1 MIYLFGYRGFVF
13 IIFGAFRPAVLK
25 MEKIINI
32 DEIPWRRNY
41 YILLYSV
48 IIFSCL
54 IILFYLIDIF
64 FLTAYFINVNE
75 EKIFLSSM
83 PIFFLLHGIM
93 GLIYLYVN
101 REDR

>member
-48 IIFSCL
+48 IIFEPIIL
-54 IILFYLIDIF
+54 NFIILFNRYIF
-64 FLTAYFINVNE
+64 SDC
-75 EKIFLSSM
+75 IF
-83 PIFFLLHGIM
+83 
-93 GLIYLYVN
+93 YKCK
-101 REDR
+101 